1 MNMSQIKKF
10 GIVALALMLV
20 FALGACGGGNGSQGT
35 NVSESQPTEIEAII
49 GQTYSLD
56 TWDITVN
63 SIRFVNRIDV
73 IEANS
78 YFAARSGSFLVEVN
92 MTATLTGDEA
102 DTFMPPYTIASPAPE
117 GSVRTNIRYD
127 DSVIQR
133 LVLRGGA
140 AVSEWSIANTE
151 AEPGETIDG
160 YFLFEVPNE
169 ARENIESRFI
179 FQLFQNEGRLIYDL
193 RDLPEPEPEPEIELI
208 PYEIGDTTTFEQFEI
223 TVTGFEIT
231 ERIETSTFYFV
242 PREDLQ
248 FAVVHLTLT
257 NMGEERETLLR
268 TLIRAN
274 DARATLAH
282 ENGET
287 FDALNLNTRRSLLG
301 TRIDEGE
308 EFEGFLVFE
317 IDAATAEAGEL
328 GFMID
333 NAARGSILLY
343 QVR

>member
-1 MNMSQIKKF
+1 MNMPWLKKF
-10 GIVALALMLV
+10 GIFALALLLV
-20 FALGACGGGNGSQGT
+20 LTLGACGNGNGNGSADG
-35 NVSESQPTEIEAII
+35 NESEPTEIEATL

-56 TWDITVN
+56 TWDVTVN
-63 SIRFVNRIDV
+63 SIRFVNRVDV

-78 YFAARSGSFLVEVN
+78 YFAARSGHFLVAVN

-102 DTFMPPYTIASPAPE
+102 DTFMPPYTMASPAPE
-117 GSVRTNIRYD
+117 GSVRTNIRFD

-160 YFLFEVPNE
+160 YFLFEVTNE
-169 ARENIESRFI
+169 AQEDTEPRFI

-208 PYEIGDTTTFEQFEI
+208 PYEIGDTATFEQFEI

-242 PREDLQ
+242 PREDMQ
-248 FAVVHLTLT
+248 FAVVHLAVRNT
-257 NMGEERETLLR
+257 GEEREQFLR
-268 TLIRAN
+268 TLVRAN
-274 DARATLAH
+274 DARATLVH
-282 ENGET
+282 ESGET
-287 FDALNLNTRRSLLG
+287 FDALNLTTSRSLLG
-301 TRIDEGE
+301 TRIDLDED
-308 EFEGFLVFE
+308 FEGFLVFE
-317 IDAATAEAGEL
+317 VDPTTAEAGEL

-333 NAARGSILLY
+333 NAARGSIVLY